1 MIVLIAGSC
10 CKRNDS
16 VGVEAPTR
24 AKQQWFKKQGKEGE
38 RECVVMKKEEQIEIA
53 HLYEQTLSAP
63 LTVDAAK
70 PIIWSS
76 TFRFPIGTHAQGVVE
91 GQGYQ

>member
-38 RECVVMKKEEQIEIA
+38 RECVVMKKEE
-53 HLYEQTLSAP
+53 
-63 LTVDAAK
+63 
-70 PIIWSS
+70 
-76 TFRFPIGTHAQGVVE
+76 
-91 GQGYQ
+91 

>member
-1 MIVLIAGSC
+1 MIVLELKPQQGQSN
-10 CKRNDS
+10 NDS
-16 VGVEAPTR
+16 
-24 AKQQWFKKQGKEGE
+24 KKQVKEGGG
-38 RECVVMKKEEQIEIA
+38 ECVVMKKEEQIEIA